1 MNSIFPAELFTSV
14 LKLFIV
20 TNTGTFVQR
29 IALDAGYAITE
40 KFMDANALIQTM
52 IVKLV

>member
-20 TNTGTFVQR
+20 TNTDTFVQR

-40 KFMDANALIQTM
+40 KLMDANALIQTM